1 MAFICNNQP
10 TQLKVLEQFIINIT
24 RELNTTRQL
33 LLQEV
38 IPKTLGGAG
47 KDKFF
52 DSSENDIMEG
62 RSDAN

>member
-10 TQLKVLEQFIINIT
+10 TQLKVLEQFIINI
-24 RELNTTRQL
+24 R
-33 LLQEV
+33 
-38 IPKTLGGAG
+38 GAG

-62 RSDAN
+62 NQLI